1 MANSPENSEAADM
14 NQVTLRIAD
23 CLEKLRKIDYSS
35 ASDEDLKLSDTYR
48 YYMRDTSSAKELLNR
63 RLRCLANYET
73 ANRNLEKARAK
84 NKDVQQAQNAQVEA
98 CEKYESISKLAK
110 QGLFFFVPFS
120 NCFLFL
126 HGFSFTE
133 LTDFKARRVIHFK
146 KHLVELAELQIKHAK
161 VCFFYLLNLN

>member
-1 MANSPENSEAADM
+1 MKLSYSLIQTANSPENEGATDL
-14 NQVTLRIAD
+14 NQVILRIAD
-23 CLEKLRKIDYSS
+23 CLERLRKIDYRS

-98 CEKYESISKLAK
+98 CEKYENISKLAK
-110 QGLFFFVPFS
+110 SGKFCLIVCVS
-120 NCFLFL
+120 V
-126 HGFSFTE
+126 
-133 LTDFKARRVIHFK
+133 RVH
-146 KHLVELAELQIKHAK
+146 
-161 VCFFYLLNLN
+161 

>member
-1 MANSPENSEAADM
+1 MKLSYGLIQMANSPENSEASDL

-23 CLEKLRKIDYSS
+23 CLEKLRKIDYRS

-98 CEKYESISKLAK
+98 CEKYENISKLAK
-110 QGLFFFVPFS
+110 QGIF
-120 NCFLFL
+120 
-126 HGFSFTE
+126 
-133 LTDFKARRVIHFK
+133 
-146 KHLVELAELQIKHAK
+146 
-161 VCFFYLLNLN
+161 